1 MQIDK
6 RKWSTEQIEKNNGKL
21 GAQIIVNHLIKNRWK
36 MWFISNV
43 EGNSLYS
50 VSLTSGEKV
59 IVGFTEEAIASNY
72 INKKVV
78 AKSLSRSFGSKIV
91 LVQFTLARIG
101 TIMKNNMEI
110 ATFKKDNTTVNNLI
124 PSPYSTII
132 VNPTGVDNFVP
143 INIDV
148 VMSKLINDGDI
159 DVDQFNE
166 DDDEHD
172 YNIYSL
178 NKKEKKY
185 FLEDSEED
193 DIV

>member
-1 MQIDK
+1 MKIDK
-6 RKWSTEQIEKNNGKL
+6 RKWSTEQIEKNNGRL
-21 GAQIIVNHLIKNRWK
+21 GAQIIINHLIKNSWK

-59 IVGFTEEAIASNY
+59 IVGFTEEVIASNY
-72 INKKVV
+72 VNKKVV
-78 AKSLSRSFGSKIV
+78 AKSLSRSFGNKIV

-101 TIMKNNMEI
+101 TIMKNNMEV
-110 ATFKKDNTTVNNLI
+110 ATFKKDNTTFNNLI

-132 VNPTGVDNFVP
+132 VNPIGADNFIP

-148 VMSKLINDGDI
+148 VMSKLINDGDV

-172 YNIYSL
+172 YSIYSL